1 MYRFSPLPP
10 ETCQTATQP
19 DLPIAAIVQ
28 KIERFEPV
36 ADVAGKIMAVM
47 DDPACGTSDLA
58 DIIHCEPSLTANVLK
73 LANSAYF
80 GLPGKLADTRQ
91 AIIFLGMT
99 QVVDLV
105 LVAACAAHY
114 GGAQKGYGLARGEL
128 WRSAVTGAV
137 LAGDLARAK
146 GIAPGAVFSGAL
158 MRDIGKIVLTPY
170 VQQLRDQILQQV
182 EHAGITFQ
190 EGERRLLGVDH
201 AQVGALVAKKWHFPD
216 SLQAILGNHHHPDLA
231 TRCRREASI
240 VHVADAVC
248 RHLSIGVG
256 IDDPSYLRDEQLA
269 RRLGLSDT
277 ALAELIDGLQ
287 RKMGRID
294 ALFAAV

>member
-1 MYRFSPLPP
+1 MDHFSPPP
-10 ETCQTATQP
+10 PQCQTATRP
-19 DLPIAAIVQ
+19 ELPIAAIVQ
-28 KIERFEPV
+28 KIEQFEPI

-47 DDPACGTSDLA
+47 NDPACGTSDLA

-114 GGAQKGYGLARGEL
+114 GSAHNGYGLARGEL

-137 LAGDLARAK
+137 LAGDLAQVK
-146 GIAPGAVFSGAL
+146 GIAPGVVFSGAL

-170 VQQLRDQILQQV
+170 VQARRDQLLEQV
-182 EHAGITFQ
+182 EHVGIPFL
-190 EGERRLLGVDH
+190 EAERRLLGVDH

-216 SLQAILGNHHHPDLA
+216 SLQSILGNHHHPCLA
-231 TRCRREASI
+231 TRCPVEASI
-240 VHVADAVC
+240 VHVADALC
-248 RHLSIGVG
+248 RQLDIGVG
-256 IDDPSYLRDEQLA
+256 IDDPSYLPDEQAA
-269 RRLGLSDT
+269 RLLGLSET
-277 ALAELIDGLQ
+277 VLQEVIEGLW
-287 RKMGRID
+287 RKMSRVET
-294 ALFAAV
+294 LFGAV